1 MPGPESFYAIAL
13 ALVACVGGAL
23 LFVGSRRHAAA
34 RAEIA
39 TLRSERDVAREQA
52 ERAEHHAY
60 HDALTGLANRK
71 LFLDRLT
78 LEIAQSRRRHA
89 HVAVMFIDVD
99 RFKLV
104 NDSLGHAAGDRMLI
118 TTGERISSC
127 IRTTDTLARIGGDEF
142 ALLFPG
148 ATGEAAGMI
157 AEKIL
162 TALRSP
168 IRLDEHDV
176 YATGSI
182 GIAVFP
188 EDGIDADALMRSADA
203 AMYKAKEVGRNTFS
217 FYRAAMNMRAA
228 TRLSLE
234 TALRSAVDREEF
246 RLHYQPV
253 VGTDTRDVRSMEAL
267 LRWEHPEQ
275 GLLAPA
281 RFLEAAEATGLI
293 LEIGHWTL
301 RTALASAR
309 RWRDAGLAYGV
320 SVNLAPRHFSEPR
333 LVATIERMLLDA
345 GVEPSALELEITES
359 TALSNVERAV
369 DVMKHLRALGVRIT
383 LDDFGAGYSAM
394 NHLRRLPVDGLK
406 LDQSFVRGAPDNRMD
421 AAVVQAITHLAH
433 MGGMEI
439 VAEGV
444 ETPAQLELAMK
455 AGVDMVQGYL
465 IARPLIDPM
474 LPTADFISAQ
484 IVATPTRSGAMTVRP
499 APSAGDVRPP
509 SASRTG

>member
-1 MPGPESFYAIAL
+1 MNAV
-13 ALVACVGGAL
+13 ALVLVAAIGAGL
-23 LFVGSRRHAAA
+23 LVLCGRRDARA

-39 TLRSERDVAREQA
+39 SLRAERNAAREQA
-52 ERAEHHAY
+52 ERAEQLAY
-60 HDALTGLANRK
+60 HDALTGLPNRK

-89 HVAVMFIDVD
+89 HVAVMFLDVD

-118 TTGERISSC
+118 TTSERISSC

-162 TALRSP
+162 AALRSP
-168 IRLDEHDV
+168 IRLGEQDV

-234 TALRSAVDREEF
+234 TALRSAVDRGEF

-253 VGTDTRDVRSMEAL
+253 VASDSRDVRRMEAL
-267 LRWEHPEQ
+267 LRWQHPEH
-275 GLLAPA
+275 GLLPPA

-309 RWRDAGLAYGV
+309 RWHDAGLPYGV
-320 SVNLAPRHFSEPR
+320 SVNLAPRHFSEPK

-345 GVEPSALELEITES
+345 GVEPSALEIEITES
-359 TALSNVERAV
+359 TALSNVERAA
-369 DVMKHLRALGVRIT
+369 DVMKQLRALGVRIA

-394 NHLRRLPVDGLK
+394 NHLRRLPVNGLK
-406 LDQSFVRGAPDNRMD
+406 LEQSFVRGAPANRMD
-421 AAVVQAITHLAH
+421 AAVVQAVTHLAH
-433 MGGMEI
+433 MGGMEV

-444 ETPAQLELAMK
+444 ETTAQLEIALK
-455 AGVDMVQGYL
+455 AGVDMVQGFLIGHPSDEAAFTPGL
-465 IARPLIDPM
+465 IATEIAAGTRRTGHLTATNPIP
-474 LPTADFISAQ
+474 PTA
-484 IVATPTRSGAMTVRP
+484 
-499 APSAGDVRPP
+499 
-509 SASRTG
+509 